1 MSDNSMPQTGD
12 TPMAQ
17 IADDPMDRVVAANRL
32 SLRAVLVSEGEDP
45 TAALAAA
52 GIVDSVA
59 IPVVVAE
66 DLDLFGGMLGD
77 GRTPNLIAVLET
89 EQDDEPRASAAT
101 QPSSARSADS
111 APQPSGSATANLP
124 AAFGMQPL
132 APVRTRRG

>member
-1 MSDNSMPQTGD
+1 MSDNSM
-12 TPMAQ
+12 AQ
-17 IADDPMDRVVAANRL
+17 MGDDPMDRVSAANRL

-89 EQDDEPRASAAT
+89 EQDDEPQASAAP
-101 QPSSARSADS
+101 QPSSARPAASAS
-111 APQPSGSATANLP
+111 QPPGPTTANLP
-124 AAFGMQPL
+124 AAFGTQPL